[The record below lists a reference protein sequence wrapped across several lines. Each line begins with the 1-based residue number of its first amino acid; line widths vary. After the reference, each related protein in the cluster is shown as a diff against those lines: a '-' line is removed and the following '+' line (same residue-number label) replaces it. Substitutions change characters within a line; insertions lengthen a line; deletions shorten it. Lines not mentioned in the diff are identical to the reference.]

1 MIPKK
6 HVPDVIRDGSRFPAF
21 AKPASAGEGRSEKI
35 VRQEKLSSAPIQCE
49 LIGS

>member
-6 HVPDVIRDGSRFPAF
+6 HVPDVIRGGSRF
-21 AKPASAGEGRSEKI
+21 SEKI
-35 VRQEKLSSAPIQCE
+35 VRQEKLSSAPNQCE